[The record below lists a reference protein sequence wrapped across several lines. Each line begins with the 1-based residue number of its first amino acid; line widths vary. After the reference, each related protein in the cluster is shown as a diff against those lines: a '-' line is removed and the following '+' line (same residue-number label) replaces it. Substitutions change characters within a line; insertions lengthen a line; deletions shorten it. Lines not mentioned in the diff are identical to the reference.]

1 MFQKQTECLL
11 AVAGDLNAATSVGT
25 VSTAAVCGTGCS
37 MVTALRWVV
46 YLSLSDSCLKPCLLP
61 CCPWFWELSRA
72 LQVPDYW

>member
-46 YLSLSDSCLKPCLLP
+46 YLSSQIAVFLVLGV
-61 CCPWFWELSRA
+61 E
-72 LQVPDYW
+72 